1 MGVLSSLVLWP
12 LTPVRGVVT
21 LAELIQRQVN
31 DELNDP
37 ARTRRQLE
45 ELAEARGRG
54 EISAREEREA
64 QARILES
71 RIGPQP
77 ARRAPRRK
85 R

>member
-12 LTPVRGVVT
+12 LTPVRGVVS
-21 LAELIQRQVN
+21 LAELIQRRAN
-31 DELNDP
+31 DELNNP

-54 EISAREEREA
+54 QISAQEEREA

-71 RIGPQP
+71 RIGPEP
-77 ARRAPRRK
+77 AKRAPRR
-85 R
+85 RR